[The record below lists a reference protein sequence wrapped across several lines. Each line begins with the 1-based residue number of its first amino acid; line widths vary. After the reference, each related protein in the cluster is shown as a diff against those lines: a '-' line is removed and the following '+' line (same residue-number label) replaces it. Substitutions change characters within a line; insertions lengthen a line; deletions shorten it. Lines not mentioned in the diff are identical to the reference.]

1 MHDFDS
7 KKIKIFL
14 RRYAPVSAFVLL
26 TIVLMIFF
34 RMNKKNISSLIEKG
48 KDNLIS
54 FYAQNLKP
62 LLTRTEISNED
73 VFNFA
78 LYQSIPID
86 KENKKVLIISN
97 QQNGN
102 QVYEIKPVELNTD
115 TDNYNRFI
123 DFMELTPIQKTR
135 ADSILNSYKKELNL
149 SVFTNEKNT
158 IAVNPKISD
167 LQKAVLADLL
177 NFAKDVNTKKASEIF
192 PILFSN
198 LEENQLA
205 AFAHSTKEFPQNE
218 YIFFTPDTVFKS
230 LGKIN
235 NEEYWK
241 KLDEK
246 MFEKALTM
254 KEIEEVNL
262 DIDTDIDIEK
272 NMKIAQKVITMALD
286 TNFYYAVIPSIPNVS
301 VGLSNDSLRIKLDKV
316 TEKLK
321 SLAVVS
327 SSKNAINEKR
337 HNIPKVPPIP
347 KKPIEFQFN
356 YSNPTDIAKQA
367 LEMVS
372 KQNFKDWDE
381 FGAKMDSFGRV
392 LEDSIKKSM
401 KLNSG
406 WNKVRTK
413 STTKSDTTDSVIKK

>member
-1 MHDFDS
+1 MYVLDS
-7 KKIKIFL
+7 KKIKLFL
-14 RRYAPVSAFVLL
+14 KRYAPVSAFVIL

-34 RMNKKNISSLIEKG
+34 RMNKRNISTLIEKG

-54 FYAQNLKP
+54 IYTQNLKP

-86 KENKKVLIISN
+86 KVSKKVLIISN

-102 QVYEIKPVELNTD
+102 QVYEIKQVELNTE
-115 TDNYNRFI
+115 TNNYRRFI
-123 DFMELTPIQKTR
+123 DFMELTPTQKSK

-177 NFAKDVNTKKASEIF
+177 NFANDVNAQKASEIF
-192 PILFSN
+192 PKLFSN

-205 AFAHSTKEFPQNE
+205 AFAHTTKEIPQNE

-286 TNFYYAVIPSIPNVS
+286 TNFYYAVIPSVPNVH

-321 SLAVVS
+321 DLAVS
-327 SSKNAINEKR
+327 SSKNAINEKK

-372 KQNFKDWDE
+372 KQNIKDWDK
-381 FGAKMDSFGRV
+381 FGAKMDSFGRA
-392 LEDSIKKSM
+392 LEDSIKKSI
-401 KLNSG
+401 KLNSD

-413 STTKSDTTDSVIKK
+413 SSTKSAATDSVIKK

>member
-1 MHDFDS
+1 MHDLDT
-7 KKIKIFL
+7 KKIKLFL
-14 RRYAPVSAFVLL
+14 KRYAPVSAFVLL

-34 RMNKKNISSLIEKG
+34 RMNKKNINSLIEKG

-97 QQNGN
+97 QENGN
-102 QVYEIKPVELNTD
+102 QVYEIKPVELNTN
-115 TDNYNRFI
+115 TDNYSRFI
-123 DFMELTPIQKTR
+123 DFMELTPSQKLK

-177 NFAKDVNTKKASEIF
+177 NFANEVNAQKASEIF
-192 PILFSN
+192 PTLFSN
-198 LEENQLA
+198 LEENQLV
-205 AFAHSTKEFPQNE
+205 AFANSTKEFPQNE

-230 LGKIN
+230 LGKIH

-321 SLAVVS
+321 SLTVS
-327 SSKNAINEKR
+327 SSKNVINEKKQ
-337 HNIPKVPPIP
+337 NIPKIPPIP

-356 YSNPTDIAKQA
+356 YSNPTDIAKKA
-367 LEMVS
+367 LDMVS
-372 KQNFKDWDE
+372 KQNIKDWDK
-381 FGAKMDSFGRV
+381 FGAKMDSFGRA

-401 KLNSG
+401 KLNSD
-406 WNKVRTK
+406 WNKIRTK
-413 STTKSDTTDSVIKK
+413 STTKSTATDSVIKK

>member
-1 MHDFDS
+1 MHDLDS
-7 KKIKIFL
+7 KKIKLFL
-14 RRYAPVSAFVLL
+14 KRYAPVSVFVLL

-115 TDNYNRFI
+115 TDNYSRFI
-123 DFMELTPIQKTR
+123 DFMELTPSQRLK
-135 ADSILNSYKKELNL
+135 ADSILNSYKRELNL

-177 NFAKDVNTKKASEIF
+177 NFANDVNAQKASEIF
-192 PILFSN
+192 PTLFSN

-254 KEIEEVNL
+254 NEINEVKL
-262 DIDTDIDIEK
+262 DIDTDIEIEK

-286 TNFYYAVIPSIPNVS
+286 TNFYYAVIPSIPNVHL
-301 VGLSNDSLRIKLDKV
+301 GLSNDSLRIKLDKV

-321 SLAVVS
+321 DLAVS
-327 SSKNAINEKR
+327 SSKNANNEKKQ
-337 HNIPKVPPIP
+337 NIPKVPPIP

-372 KQNFKDWDE
+372 KQNIKDWDK
-381 FGAKMDSFGRV
+381 FGAKMDSFGRA

-401 KLNSG
+401 KLNSD

-413 STTKSDTTDSVIKK
+413 SSTKSAATDSVIKK